1 MAYDKVIDSSVL
13 DASLTTVANAIRTA
27 SGSPGA
33 MAFPDGFV
41 SALQS
46 MKMVAEVHTV
56 TLASDFLGAGE
67 KILLSGNEFIKKHYA
82 SEWFFAV
89 LISDTPPGETG
100 AISFNF
106 QGNRTLGGAS
116 EGVGFRYMSAT
127 AIGTQPLNNPIN
139 GNGYSQMM
147 RVNSNGK
154 LSQYLGSEDWK
165 LKAGTYTIILICAE
179 E

>member
-27 SGSPGA
+27 SGSSGA

-41 SALQS
+41 STLQS
-46 MKMVAEVHTV
+46 MKMVAEVQKV
-56 TLASDFLGAGE
+56 TLSSDVTGYKE
-67 KILLSGNEFIKKHYA
+67 QTMLSGNAFIKKHYA

-89 LISDTPPGETG
+89 LFADSPTG
-100 AISFNF
+100 ATGVVPFSFH
-106 QGNRTLGGAS
+106 GNRELAGAQ
-116 EGVGFRYMSAT
+116 EGIGFRYTSAS
-127 AIGTQPLNNPIN
+127 AVGTQPYANPIN
-139 GNGYSQMM
+139 GSGYSQMM
-147 RVNSNGK
+147 RVNRSGN
-154 LSQYLGSEDWK
+154 LIQMLATNYI